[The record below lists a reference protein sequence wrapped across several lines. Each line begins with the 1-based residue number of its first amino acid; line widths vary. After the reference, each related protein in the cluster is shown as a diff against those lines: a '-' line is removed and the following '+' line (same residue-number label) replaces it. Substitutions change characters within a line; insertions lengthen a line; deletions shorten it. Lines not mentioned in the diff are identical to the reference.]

1 MSTPLVLTERRGAAL
16 WMRLNRPERRNALN
30 DEVVRGISDAM
41 AAAEADPAVRVLV
54 VTGAGDKAFCAGGD
68 LSPDGAFNFDF
79 AQPRSVY
86 GDMLRQSQDCPLPI
100 IAAVNGACMAGGM
113 GLLAM
118 ADVAVAVEG
127 ATFGLP
133 EARLGLFPMQVLSL
147 LKALVPPR
155 RLREWALTGAS
166 FDAGT
171 AREAGLI
178 NRIVAPEALEAVV
191 SEIAEL
197 MARCSPTALRR
208 GKYAMRALDSMGFD
222 EAIAFAESQISLMS
236 LTEDAREG
244 LASFTEKR
252 RPNFTGR

>member
-1 MSTPLVLTERRGAAL
+1 MNTPLVLTERRGAAL
-16 WMRLNRPERRNALN
+16 WIKLNRPERRNALN
-30 DEVVRGISDAM
+30 DEVVRGISGAM
-41 AAAEADPAVRVLV
+41 AGAAGDPAVRVLV
-54 VTGAGDKAFCAGGD
+54 VTGAGDRAFCAGGD
-68 LSPDGAFNFDF
+68 LGPDGAFTFDF
-79 AQPRSVY
+79 ARPRSAY
-86 GDMLRQSQDCPLPI
+86 GDLLRQAQDCPLPI

-118 ADVAVAVEG
+118 ADVAVAVEN

-133 EARLGLFPMQVLSL
+133 EARLGLFPMQVISL

-155 RLREWALTGAS
+155 RLREWALTGAA

-178 NRIVAPEALEAVV
+178 NRITAPDTLEATVT
-191 SEIAEL
+191 EIAEA
-197 MARCSPTALRR
+197 MALCSPTALRR
-208 GKYAMRALDSMGFD
+208 GKYAMRALDAMDFD
-222 EAIAFAESQISLMS
+222 EAIAFAEGQITLLS